1 MEGKFSKSQTMFMPK
16 KSFNK
21 MINLNLL
28 SSKKFKQN
36 LGILNKDDEEKKD
49 EIPKSVKN
57 SMKFYSK
64 LLLIR

>member
-1 MEGKFSKSQTMFMPK
+1 MPK